1 MGRDFV
7 LGGSMPITGVCEI
20 EVGNCVVILTDFAC
34 KACLNGGLL
43 VDGSRNG
50 VIAVS
55 VVGKL
60 VNDVLGRTVD
70 GLDIRHCAGRR

>member
-1 MGRDFV
+1 M
-7 LGGSMPITGVCEI
+7 
-20 EVGNCVVILTDFAC
+20 ILTDFAC

-43 VDGSRNG
+43 ADGSRDG

-55 VVGKL
+55 VVGQL

-70 GLDIRHCAGRR
+70 GLNIRHCARRR